1 MSFSELMALATGHV
15 EARIVQCALELGI
28 FDALEAA
35 PLGAEPVADALK
47 LNRRAAL
54 LLLNALTALQLL
66 TKDAEVFS
74 LTEDARRYLLRSS
87 GQYVGGM
94 LRFEASLWS
103 CWEKLPQAIR
113 SGAPARSADM
123 YQNDRN
129 ETAIFI
135 EAMDSLVKAR
145 GDADVLASA
154 VNWDEVGALLDVGP
168 ARPPTRLRSAPD
180 FQTFVRQSSTCR
192 APWKSPL
199 GTCAKQAC

>member
-123 YQNDRN
+123 YQNDPPLTGTR
-129 ETAIFI
+129 
-135 EAMDSLVKAR
+135 SAR
-145 GDADVLASA
+145 CSTSV
-154 VNWDEVGALLDVGP
+154 P

-180 FQTFVRQSSTCR
+180 FQTFV
-192 APWKSPL
+192 
-199 GTCAKQAC
+199 